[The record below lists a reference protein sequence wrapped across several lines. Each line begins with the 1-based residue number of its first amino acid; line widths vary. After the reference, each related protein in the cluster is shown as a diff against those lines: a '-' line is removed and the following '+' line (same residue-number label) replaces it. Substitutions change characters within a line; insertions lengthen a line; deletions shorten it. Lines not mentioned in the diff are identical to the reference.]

1 MANIPD
7 LLGEKYHEGM
17 TNDEIVEALQDVT
30 LPQDRSD
37 EVERLKKA
45 FDKSASETAEY
56 KRQLRARQTEEE
68 KRQAEMDEKY
78 QKMEKENADMKKRI
92 AVSELTTKFI
102 TSGLDAETAL
112 KSAQAAY
119 EGNID
124 VVIEAYNTKISSV
137 KESVK
142 AELMAETPSITGGSS
157 TQVKDYSKDIESALA
172 VGDFANAAALMRAQ
186 ETQNTQNI

>member
-7 LLGEKYHEGM
+7 LLGEAYHEGM
-17 TNDEIVEALQDVT
+17 TNDEIVEALQGVT

-112 KSAQAAY
+112 KSAQAA
-119 EGNID
+119 
-124 VVIEAYNTKISSV
+124 
-137 KESVK
+137 
-142 AELMAETPSITGGSS
+142 
-157 TQVKDYSKDIESALA
+157 
-172 VGDFANAAALMRAQ
+172 
-186 ETQNTQNI
+186 

>member
-7 LLGEKYHEGM
+7 LLGEAYHEGM
-17 TNDEIVEALQDVT
+17 TNDEIVEALQNVT

>member
-7 LLGEKYHEGM
+7 VLGEAYHEGM
-17 TNDEIVEALQDVT
+17 TNDEIVEALKNVT

-157 TQVKDYSKDIESALA
+157 TQVKDISPDIDSNIAI
-172 VGDFANAAALMRAQ
+172 GDYANAAALMRVSQ
-186 ETQNTQNI
+186 VQNTNI